1 MTERERMALRLVEYR
16 KRLSMSQQDFSKKIG
31 KAQSVVS
38 AWEKGQTSPDA
49 DMLPSIAKALEISIS
64 ELCGQADT
72 PTSDQILLDAYH
84 ESDIITQGIIKR
96 ILRIDEKGDTYVE
109 N

>member
-1 MTERERMALRLVEYR
+1 MTERERMGLRLIEYR

-49 DMLPSIAKALEISIS
+49 DMLVSIAKALEVTVSD
-64 ELCGQADT
+64 LTGQADT
-72 PTSDQILLDAYH
+72 PTSDQALLDAFH
-84 ESDIITQGIIKR
+84 EADIITQNIVKKILDIK
-96 ILRIDEKGDTYVE
+96 EG
-109 N
+109 

>member
-1 MTERERMALRLVEYR
+1 MTERERMGLRLIEYR

-49 DMLPSIAKALEISIS
+49 DMLVPIAKALEVSVS
-64 ELCGQADT
+64 DLTGQADT
-72 PTSDQILLDAYH
+72 PTSDQTLLDAFH
-84 ESDIITQGIIKR
+84 EADIITQNIIRK
-96 ILRIDEKGDTYVE
+96 ILDI
-109 N
+109 